1 MKTLKFI
8 SMLLLAF
15 MFGACDDDPAEEAGN
30 GGGAGSGSP
39 DLVSVSW
46 GIESKSVLKNEGQV
60 QVPVRLS
67 APADKA
73 VKVTFAAQY
82 SDNAEIAREGID
94 FDLPDK
100 VVTFSAGDTLA
111 YLTVDLLDN
120 GKAETDRTVVLKIT
134 GVYGGNVGSENTC
147 SLYIMNNAFVE
158 FQYRNRE
165 TYESA
170 GTYKVPV
177 IVTGDIRRTATF
189 AVRVKEGGTALEGTH
204 FSLPQTEFT
213 LEPGATLAEVG
224 VELIDD
230 DEVNDNRWFELEIV
244 SVTGS
249 NAVIGKSVSVC
260 RVTIVSEEVLKTV
273 SFGAVDLAVKEGENL
288 SVPVKLDKAPAS
300 GENVEVTFSVKVSD
314 GTVEG
319 EDFTMEEKTL
329 IFTQGQTEKELMI
342 QTSDNGLIGADKTIE
357 ISFKEVNGA
366 VFEKTDVCL
375 VTIKNDDFPSF
386 EESSYEV
393 EEDKGDFVINVILP
407 GVQSDDLRF
416 SVKIIAGNGCNE
428 GTHYTLETTELVIN
442 AGKNQGEVHV
452 NIGHELEWTSAPEF
466 TVYIAGSSDG
476 SIVWDEKVCASVI
489 TLRQCGYR
497 KFLGSWTM
505 SSDSPEAMISDG
517 VFEIT
522 AGENGNEF
530 NKRYVCKAKAGEFCE
545 NVTNTDLIWH
555 MDYDKSTKAIK
566 MVMGEKINATDLYM
580 NGSPVYHAWY
590 YYNNIGEKS
599 INTNW
604 SGDDTLLLEC
614 GDDYFLCIAILN
626 TSDNTWAAQSG
637 WHKGNIKLTR
647 KK

>member
-8 SMLLLAF
+8 LMLLLAF

-170 GTYKVPV
+170 GMYKVPV

-213 LEPGATLAEVG
+213 LEPGATVAEVE
-224 VELIDD
+224 VELVDD
-230 DEVNDNRWFELEIV
+230 DEVNADRWFELEIV

-249 NAVIGKSVSVC
+249 NAVVGKAVPVC
-260 RVTIVSEEVLKTV
+260 KVTIVSEEVLKTV
-273 SFGAVDLAVKEGENL
+273 SFGNTDLNVEEGDIL
-288 SVPVKLDKAPAS
+288 SIPVKLDIAPAA
-300 GENVEVTFSVKVSD
+300 GEEVEVTFSVKVSD

-442 AGKNQGEVHV
+442 AGKTQGDVHV
-452 NIGHELEWTSAPEF
+452 NIGHELEWTNPEF

-476 SIVWDEKVCASVI
+476 SIVWDENVCATVI
-489 TLRQCGYR
+489 RLKECLYR
-497 KFLGSWTM
+497 KMLGEWTVETGERIGDAALSTPFPATFTM
-505 SSDSPEAMISDG
+505 ANESD
-517 VFEIT
+517 
-522 AGENGNEF
+522 F
-530 NKRYVCKAKAGEFCE
+530 NKLITIDWIPNSGGFHVRTPLSFNPETNQVALEKQHIETDGWFWMVYDWSNQDITSWVGVWNDDSYTSISWNNDWMSIAFWANDKWND
-545 NVTNTDLIWH
+545 NVYYKNVIMTRNTD
-555 MDYDKSTKAIK
+555 
-566 MVMGEKINATDLYM
+566 
-580 NGSPVYHAWY
+580 
-590 YYNNIGEKS
+590 
-599 INTNW
+599 
-604 SGDDTLLLEC
+604 
-614 GDDYFLCIAILN
+614 
-626 TSDNTWAAQSG
+626 
-637 WHKGNIKLTR
+637 
-647 KK
+647 